1 MESATQNE
9 KTHVENLF
17 THTREYLDTKL
28 TIIKLTAVDKGSS
41 AVSAAAVYIG
51 LAVISLFFLIFLS
64 VGAALAISSAL
75 ESSYAGFL
83 IVAGIYLL
91 LGILL
96 YVMQDKWVK
105 TPIVNAM
112 IKSFLKEDK
121 ES

>member
-17 THTREYLDTKL
+17 AHTREYLDTRIN
-28 TIIKLTAVDKGSS
+28 IIKLTAVDKGSS
-41 AVSAAAVYIG
+41 AVSAAAVYLG
-51 LAVISLFFLIFLS
+51 LAVISFFFLIFLS
-64 VGAALAISSAL
+64 IGAALGISSAL

-91 LGILL
+91 LGVLL

-112 IKSFLKEDK
+112 IKSIFKEEK
-121 ES
+121 